1 MMNTEPEALTTAS
14 ARSDLMELA
23 RPRLA
28 VLGLLMVVLAYVI
41 ARPSPFEPLEFG
53 LLLLGSGLALAGASI
68 LNQVLEHRP
77 DALMKRTAGR
87 PLPAGRMPVHRATA
101 YGLAT
106 SVTGFVILAAGVN
119 VLTAACAVAGWGI
132 YLFAYTPL
140 KPRTSLNTVVGAIP
154 GAVPVLMG
162 WAAARGTLDPEA
174 WLLFGIL
181 FLWQLPHFL
190 AIAWMYQVDYAR
202 AGFRMLP
209 AEAPDGSATARQVV
223 GACLALVPVSL
234 LPTLVYLAGPAYF
247 FGALALGLAYLA
259 YGFRMG
265 RERTGGAARR
275 LLRMSVLYLPALFV
289 LLALD
294 RGLARP

>member
-1 MMNTEPEALTTAS
+1 
-14 ARSDLMELA
+14 MELA

-28 VLGLLMVVLAYVI
+28 VLGLLMVVLAYFI
-41 ARPSPFEPLEFG
+41 AQPSPFDPRVFG
-53 LLLLGSGLALAGASI
+53 WLLVGSSLSLAGASM
-68 LNQVLEHRP
+68 LNQVLEHRA
-77 DALMKRTAGR
+77 DARMKRTANR
-87 PLPAGRMPVHRATA
+87 PLPAGRMPLGRARA
-101 YGLAT
+101 YGVAV
-106 SVTGFVILAAGVN
+106 SGIGFVVLALGVN
-119 VLTAACAVAGWGI
+119 AVTALCAVAGWAI

-154 GAVPVLMG
+154 GSVPVLMG
-162 WAAARGTLDPEA
+162 WAAARGELAPEA

-190 AIAWMYQVDYAR
+190 AIAWMYRVDYER

-209 AEAPDGSATARQVV
+209 VEAPDGASTARQVV

-234 LPTLVYLAGPAYF
+234 LPTLVYLAGPVYF
-247 FGALALGLAYLA
+247 WGALALGLAYLA

-265 RERTGGAARR
+265 RERTGGAAKR
-275 LLRMSVLYLPALFV
+275 LLRMSVVYLPALFV

-294 RGLARP
+294 RGLSGL